1 MEKSIEEMVESDQV
15 EQPVVS
21 FLVHENDMNHKDA
34 ENERLHETQKRNHLI
49 TCLSFIVLIIIFV
62 TAYTVR
68 TRIWNETI
76 TRMNE
81 TLLEMAKMHH
91 CTGVGY
97 AEETHTP

>member
-34 ENERLHETQKRNHLI
+34 ENERMHETHKKTHLI
-49 TCLSFIVLIIIFV
+49 TCLTFVIIIIIFV

-68 TRIWNETI
+68 TRIWNDTI